1 VTALPHPPTH
11 SFFIFKYLNFRY
23 HQFILILINI
33 FCRLTVA
40 GRVQVCYF
48 LLPDR
53 FSDGKESERELFKAE
68 RATEFARPKT
78 ETKEWAESAMQWQG
92 GSLRGIIGQ
101 LAYLK
106 ARRTVRLRTVP
117 VL

>member
-1 VTALPHPPTH
+1 
-11 SFFIFKYLNFRY
+11 
-23 HQFILILINI
+23 
-33 FCRLTVA
+33 
-40 GRVQVCYF
+40 VQVCYF

-106 ARRTVRLRTVP
+106 ARRTVRLCTVP